1 MRQLIAVLFVIGI
14 IGAYFWW
21 IVVIAAIAGGAWL
34 AAHAV
39 QASDERRAQVVAAN
53 AAIAAR
59 ADQQHAWTLE
69 GDERGIYGQYP
80 PA

>member
-1 MRQLIAVLFVIGI
+1 MKQFIAVLFVIGI

-21 IVVIAAIAGGAWL
+21 IVLFAAIVGGAWL
-34 AAHAV
+34 AKRAV
-39 QASDERRAQVVAAN
+39 EASDARRAQIVAEN

-59 ADQQHAWTLE
+59 ADREHEWTLA
-69 GDERGIYGQYP
+69 GDERGFYGQYP